1 MTEEEPQ
8 ATAATMPPW
17 INRLI
22 ITVILWAGLAL
33 LAYSALREL
42 RGLVSNLV
50 IALFLS
56 FALEPAVNWLHRH
69 GWRRGLATGAVLVS
83 LFVTGMI
90 LIGLMIPI
98 IVKEI
103 GQFIQ
108 AVPGW
113 LDRLSHFT
121 KKCCNLD
128 LSTAHL
134 TEQLQ
139 GAKSN
144 VAHFAANI
152 AGNLLGF
159 GVKVLAAIFN
169 LLTIGL
175 FTFYFVTDGPKI
187 RRSVCSLLP
196 PRRQREV
203 LWAWET
209 AIDKTGGYF
218 YSRLLL
224 AIINGSLMFVGLLI
238 LRVPFP
244 LPLAVFQG
252 LVSEFIPIF
261 GSYVGGVPPLLVALA
276 KSPTTALILF
286 VYLTIYQQIENTFLS
301 PRLSAKTM
309 HLNAGI
315 AFGSV
320 LAGGSIG
327 GVVGALLALPA
338 AAVVQAFAGNY
349 LKRYDVTESELT
361 KIEAPPPARPPR
373 KTLWSRYP
381 ARRTRSPAA
390 SETGG

>member
-1 MTEEEPQ
+1 MAQGEPP
-8 ATAATMPPW
+8 ATAAAMPPW

-22 ITVILWAGLAL
+22 ITIILWTALAL

-56 FALEPAVNWLHRH
+56 FALEPAVNWLHKH
-69 GWRRGLATGAVLVS
+69 GWRRGLATGAVLFS
-83 LFVTGMI
+83 LFVTGLI

-98 IVKEI
+98 LVKEI

-113 LDRLSHFT
+113 LDRLSRFT
-121 KKCCNLD
+121 KKCCNAD
-128 LSTAHL
+128 ISTAHL
-134 TEQLQ
+134 TQQLQ
-139 GAKSN
+139 GAKSD
-144 VAHFAANI
+144 VTKFAANI

-159 GVKVLAAIFN
+159 GVKVLSAVFN

-175 FTFYFVTDGPKI
+175 FTFYFVTDGPRI

-196 PRRQREV
+196 PQRQREV

-224 AIINGSLMFVGLLI
+224 AIINGSLMFVVLLV
-238 LRVPFP
+238 LGVPFA
-244 LPLAVFQG
+244 LPLAVFEG
-252 LVSEFIPIF
+252 LVAEFIPIV
-261 GSYVGGVPPLLVALA
+261 GTYVAGAAPILVALA
-276 KSPTTALILF
+276 DKPINALILF
-286 VYLTIYQQIENTFLS
+286 IYITIYQQIENAVLS

-309 HLNAGI
+309 ELNAGI
-315 AFGSV
+315 AFGAAI
-320 LAGGSIG
+320 AGGSIG
-327 GVVGALLALPA
+327 GIVGAFLALPA
-338 AAVVQAFAGNY
+338 AAVIQAFAGNY
-349 LKRYDVTESELT
+349 IKRYEVMDSALT
-361 KIEAPPPARPPR
+361 TIDAPPPPR
-373 KTLWSRYP
+373 APRSTLWSRYQ
-381 ARRTRSPAA
+381 ARRKRTATP